1 MELMEAA
8 EKKSGAPRQ
17 GDVGMNRVSGQ
28 WPFLGLASAGLPSAG
43 ESRRGFPCRFHSC
56 RHRTLLL
63 VAPASLPAQQEIFSI
78 WSYLHA
84 LGTVLGFY
92 PRCAHM
98 QPAKKKLQIRKE
110 CRFEQLSL
118 SRRPKMQRRA
128 FLMRASA
135 GVAAAAI
142 ARPASAQTGAPV
154 RWRLA
159 TSWPKSLDTLYG
171 GVEAM
176 CQRGGPIN
184 RRKIQIPAFP
194 CGETTPPA
202 PALFSA
208 QTRTRC

>member
-1 MELMEAA
+1 MAF
-8 EKKSGAPRQ
+8 SWPCVGAPSFRR
-17 GDVGMNRVSGQ
+17 RVSARVSV
-28 WPFLGLASAGLPSAG
+28 PLSFLSPSD
-43 ESRRGFPCRFHSC
+43 SPP
-56 RHRTLLL
+56 L

-78 WSYLHA
+78 RSYLHA

-142 ARPASAQTGAPV
+142 ARPASAQTSAPV
-154 RWRLA
+154 GWALA
-159 TSWPKSLDTLYG
+159 PEWPKSLDTLYG

-176 CQRGGPIN
+176 SQRVGQIDTEHTPIQCVSAGG
-184 RRKIQIPAFP
+184 
-194 CGETTPPA
+194 E
-202 PALFSA
+202 
-208 QTRTRC
+208 